1 MNRFFCPVLMFAQIL
16 FSSPLSFMFPRCSVN
31 QKAITAELDD
41 LHSTIQDIRTA
52 CLKIPPTSDDHFA
65 SVMSVSTVL

>member
-1 MNRFFCPVLMFAQIL
+1 
-16 FSSPLSFMFPRCSVN
+16 MFPRRSVN

-41 LHSTIQDIRTA
+41 LHSTIQDIRNA

-65 SVMSVSTVL
+65 SVMSVSAFKNA